1 MRREK
6 SVICSPWIIYPGR
19 VSHVLTMNKNI
30 DLLLVLQVNKARL
43 NILYEQGPGLVL
55 MVPIYG
61 AAVAPA
67 INTSQS
73 LLHTK
78 IFAMIKKIFEEK
90 LRWGG
95 RGARVADGSEHVIII
110 ELKQYSPEPSPDI
123 VTPGP
128 GSTSCLPG
136 PAQPRPHPRAAQHN
150 IKLKW
155 KSSRRLW
162 WFVQTNNE
170 CTD

>member
-95 RGARVADGSEHVIII
+95 AGARGGWQWACYHNRIKAIFTRTISLYRD
-110 ELKQYSPEPSPDI
+110 
-123 VTPGP
+123 PGP
-128 GSTSCLPG
+128 GQHIVFTRAG
-136 PAQPRPHPRAAQHN
+136 QPRPHPRAAQHN

>member
-19 VSHVLTMNKNI
+19 VSHVLTMNKNV
-30 DLLLVLQVNKARL
+30 DLLLVLQVNKAQL

-61 AAVAPA
+61 AAVAAA

-78 IFAMIKKIFEEK
+78 Y
-90 LRWGG
+90 L
-95 RGARVADGSEHVIII
+95 
-110 ELKQYSPEPSPDI
+110 L
-123 VTPGP
+123 
-128 GSTSCLPG
+128 
-136 PAQPRPHPRAAQHN
+136 
-150 IKLKW
+150 
-155 KSSRRLW
+155 
-162 WFVQTNNE
+162 
-170 CTD
+170 

>member
-1 MRREK
+1 
-6 SVICSPWIIYPGR
+6 
-19 VSHVLTMNKNI
+19 MNKNI

-61 AAVAPA
+61 AAVAAA

-90 LRWGG
+90 LR
-95 RGARVADGSEHVIII
+95 
-110 ELKQYSPEPSPDI
+110 
-123 VTPGP
+123 
-128 GSTSCLPG
+128 
-136 PAQPRPHPRAAQHN
+136 
-150 IKLKW
+150 
-155 KSSRRLW
+155 
-162 WFVQTNNE
+162 
-170 CTD
+170 

>member
-30 DLLLVLQVNKARL
+30 DLLLVLQVNKAQL

-61 AAVAPA
+61 AAVAAA

-78 IFAMIKKIFEEK
+78 YLLWSRKY
-90 LRWGG
+90 LR
-95 RGARVADGSEHVIII
+95 RNSDEAGARGGWQWACYHNRIKAIFTRTISLYRD
-110 ELKQYSPEPSPDI
+110 PR
-123 VTPGP
+123 PGLHIMF
-128 GSTSCLPG
+128 TSAG
-136 PAQPRPHPRAAQHN
+136 PAQAT
-150 IKLKW
+150 
-155 KSSRRLW
+155 SSGW
-162 WFVQTNNE
+162 PTQY
-170 CTD
+170 